1 MKSWF
6 FCVLV
11 AMVMTQPLHASEPA
25 CDSLP
30 PELVRLHSEGRL
42 TVRALWAW
50 RMVPGSTA
58 AMAVQLRDL
67 GHDLLDADKNR
78 IAQWLGEAGEGKLDL
93 TREQR
98 EFLLDLRDRMAPS
111 ADEETMPDEKGEDFE
126 PSSAV
131 QDAPAS
137 AAEKADSVSSPPH
150 GTPAVMTKDVP
161 AAGGAPL
168 PDSGVKPPGPAW
180 VLLRSWSETSRDAY
194 IESLGYEPEPH
205 FLEETFLT
213 KIEETSASTAWP
225 SRVKGEVR
233 HFWDEPPKWMLS
245 DQPFTLVTRT
255 EPESSDKGDNGTHF
269 QWIYGD
275 SRLRNFDYWKSSTG
289 DYDWIPQITTGMY
302 RKFQDAPVELTPR
315 QGKPGEYLV
324 VRVLLGAINGQIS
337 GACNYEY
344 QWVDQAQ

>member
-98 EFLLDLRDRMAPS
+98 EFLLDLCERMTPPAH
-111 ADEETMPDEKGEDFE
+111 EETMPGEKGEDF
-126 PSSAV
+126 PV
-131 QDAPAS
+131 R
-137 AAEKADSVSSPPH
+137 
-150 GTPAVMTKDVP
+150 VP

-233 HFWDEPPKWMLS
+233 HFWDEPPKWMIS

-255 EPESSDKGDNGTHF
+255 EPESTDKGDNGTHF

-289 DYDWIPQITTGMY
+289 DYNWIPQITSGRY